1 MLTYRVLRNLSNI
14 RGAQLSRLIN
24 IKQIYN
30 GNQLRPITF
39 KHRVVDDDTVCPNLM
54 RGIDYT
60 RIPHFNKGLAFTMEE
75 RQVLGI
81 QGLLAAN
88 VKTQEEQ
95 LAICTYSVDR
105 YKNPLNK
112 YLYLSELL
120 DTNEKLFYKLLG
132 SNIEK
137 YLPLVYTPTV
147 GLACQRFGLVYRR
160 PRGLFITIHDK
171 GRIHK
176 ILRNWPEKNV
186 RAICVTDGERILG
199 LGDLG
204 AYGMGIPVGK
214 LCLYTALAGVPP
226 AQCLPITLD
235 VGTNNPLLLEDPLY
249 IGLRKERVTGKRYDE
264 FIQEFMEA
272 CTRVYSQNVL
282 IQFEDFAIHNAG
294 RLLNKYKAS
303 YCTFNDDIQ
312 GTASVIVAGMFAAC
326 RITKKKFQDNIYLF
340 LGAGSAGV
348 GIANLICDAMV
359 EEGISREEAIS
370 KIYMFD
376 VDGLL
381 STRRPGGVPPH
392 AIKYGRNIEPTQD
405 FEGFVKTIKATCL
418 IGVSTVGGAFTP
430 PILQQMARN
439 AERPQ
444 IYALS
449 NPTLKAECTPQ
460 QAYDYTEGRCI
471 YASGSP
477 FLPVNYKNRQYITG
491 QGNNSYIFPGV
502 ALGTLL
508 CYSHHVPDSMFLTAA
523 KTLARNVSQRDL
535 DVGRIYPPLNNIWE
549 LSCKI
554 AEAIIERA
562 YCLNLAGKYPKP
574 KDLAQFVRD
583 NVYDTK
589 YSSYLPDL
597 YSYPEEGSKI
607 KVKTISDMVAA
618 FKVKNKSTLEQAQD
632 MKTS

>member
-1 MLTYRVLRNLSNI
+1 MLTYKVLRNLSNI
-14 RGAQLSRLIN
+14 RGAPLSRLIN

-30 GNQLRPITF
+30 INQLRPITF

-226 AQCLPITLD
+226 AHCLPITLD

-282 IQFEDFAIHNAG
+282 IQ
-294 RLLNKYKAS
+294 
-303 YCTFNDDIQ
+303 
-312 GTASVIVAGMFAAC
+312 
-326 RITKKKFQDNIYLF
+326 
-340 LGAGSAGV
+340 
-348 GIANLICDAMV
+348 
-359 EEGISREEAIS
+359 EGISRAEAIS

-392 AIKYGRNIEPTQD
+392 AIKYGRNIEATQD

-477 FLPVNYKNRQYITG
+477 FPPVNYKNRQYITG

-508 CYSHHVPDSMFLTAA
+508 CYSHHVPDTMFLTAA

-535 DVGRIYPPLNNIWE
+535 DVGRIYPPLNNIRE

-554 AEAIIERA
+554 AEAIIEH
-562 YCLNLAGKYPKP
+562 LAGKYPKP

-597 YSYPEEGSKI
+597 YSYPEEGAEI

-618 FKVKNKSTLEQAQD
+618 FKVKNKSTLKQAQD
-632 MKTS
+632 YMKTS